1 MMTEHH
7 DISFQPELQEH
18 SLKKSRKQRKDA
30 GQLRWENR
38 DYYCL
43 QWIGQQT
50 VVRFDQLQRLLG
62 RESQAFHDYSHV
74 LSPSATRNAINR
86 WEMGKL
92 INSRHVQGN
101 EQKYYWLS
109 QQGLDFVELNLPHH
123 VPEASTI
130 QHSFACNQIRFYV
143 EQLDYETEEM
153 TNASWLSQREL
164 RLQERTIPLPDAE
177 WYTLEL
183 GRVAIHV
190 ETERKVREQALHTMQ
205 SYAQERVGSYSE
217 VWYFATHTTLAFLE
231 DLRQTL
237 QQSGIYTDKLYIYDA
252 EKIIFAPSLSQRTRK
267 NQ

>member
-1 MMTEHH
+1 MTEHH
-7 DISFQPELQEH
+7 DISFQPEIQEH

-43 QWIGQQT
+43 QWVGQQT
-50 VVRFDQLQRLLG
+50 VVRFDQLQWLLG
-62 RESQAFHDYSHV
+62 RESQAFHGYSNV
-74 LSPSATRNAINR
+74 LSPSATRNTINR

-92 INSRHVQGN
+92 INSRHVQGK

-109 QQGLDFVELNLPHH
+109 QQGLNFVELQLPHH

-130 QHSFACNQIRFYV
+130 QHSFACNQIRLYV

-153 TNASWLSQREL
+153 TNATWFSQCEL
-164 RLQERTIPLPDAE
+164 RQQERITPLPDAE

-190 ETERKVREQALHTMQ
+190 ETERKGREQALHTMQ
-205 SYAQERVGSYSE
+205 SYVQGYVGSYSE
-217 VWYFATHTTLAFLE
+217 VWYFATHTTLTFLE

-237 QQSGIYTDKLYIYDA
+237 QQSGIHTDKLYIYDA
-252 EKIIFAPSLSQRTRK
+252 EKIIFAPSLSQRMRK

>member
-1 MMTEHH
+1 MMAEHQ

-18 SLKKSRKQRKDA
+18 SLKISRKQRKDA

-62 RESQAFHDYSHV
+62 RESRAFHDYSNV
-74 LSPSATRNAINR
+74 LSPSATRNAITR
-86 WEMGKL
+86 WEMAKL
-92 INSRHVQGN
+92 INSRHVQAN

-109 QQGLDFVELNLPHH
+109 QQGLSFVELKLPHH

-130 QHSFACNQIRFYV
+130 QHFFACNQIRLYV
-143 EQLDYETEEM
+143 EQLDYETEEA
-153 TNASWLSQREL
+153 TNATWFSQCEL
-164 RLQERTIPLPDAE
+164 RQQERTTPLPDAE
-177 WYTLEL
+177 WCTLGL

-190 ETERKVREQALHTMQ
+190 ETERKIREQALQKMQ
-205 SYAQERVGSYSE
+205 SYVQGHVVSYSE

-237 QQSGIYTDKLYIYDA
+237 QRSGIHTDKLYIYDA